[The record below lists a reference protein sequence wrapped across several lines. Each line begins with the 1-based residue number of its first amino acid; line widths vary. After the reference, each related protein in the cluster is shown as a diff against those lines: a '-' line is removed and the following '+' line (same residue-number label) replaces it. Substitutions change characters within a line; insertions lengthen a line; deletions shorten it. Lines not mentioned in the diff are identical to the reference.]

1 MQSLGMGSGI
11 DIKSLAQS
19 LVDASSKPQTELIQ
33 KSIDKQTSRTN
44 AYDVVTRAINQLQED
59 LNVLAQ
65 PLAFS
70 QFTAQSSMPAAV
82 SIKGSVGAQPASHA
96 VNVTQLAQAQRTVIK
111 GSVGYP
117 ITSGGAMA
125 PIGQALQVDLT
136 LRGETHNLSITNTTP
151 EGVVSAINAAGLG
164 VTASLVNLTGS
175 QGAAL
180 GIVLTGDLGA
190 DSAFTIDMP
199 DASNITITQSRS
211 AQDAELS
218 VDGVEI
224 TRPSNQISDVI
235 KGAVLDLLNTTQGTE
250 ARVSLMNETT
260 GIKSA
265 IKQFVQSYNDL
276 QNIIDVSQDANS
288 TIENLGGALVGDQS
302 IRSIRDKIRS
312 ILMPSVGSSASGMDL
327 SGSASLK
334 GLRDL
339 GIMIDTDGKMKFAH
353 LASTDPNNQL
363 YKVGDET
370 TLEQQLSNHI
380 QEVQAL
386 FLGGGGKIG
395 IATDM
400 ANALVGRGQYVDST
414 AVPSSPTTI
423 LMALKNGAGKRI
435 KDEQKRLGDL
445 QVRMQGLLDRYMQQF
460 AVMDSLVGQNKA
472 TMKSLEASFASMN
485 QSN

>member
-1 MQSLGMGSGI
+1 MQGLGMGSGI
-11 DIKSLAQS
+11 DIKALAQS
-19 LVDASSKPQTELIQ
+19 LVDATSKPQTEIIQ
-33 KSIDKQTSRTN
+33 KSIDKQKARTN
-44 AYDVVTRAINQLQED
+44 AYDIVTRAINQLQED

-65 PLAFS
+65 PLIFS
-70 QFTAQSSMPAAV
+70 QFTTQSSMPSAV
-82 SIKGSVGAQPASHA
+82 SVKGSVGAQPASHA

-111 GSVGYP
+111 GSTGFP
-117 ITSGGAMA
+117 ISSGGAMVGA
-125 PIGQALQVDLT
+125 GETVQINLT
-136 LRGETHNLSITNTTP
+136 IKQQTHNLSITNITP
-151 EGVVSAINAAGLG
+151 EGVVSAINVAGLG

-175 QGAAL
+175 QGGAL
-180 GIVLTGDLGA
+180 GIVLTGDVGA
-190 DSAFTIDMP
+190 DNAFSIDMP
-199 DASNITITQSRS
+199 GVSNVAVSQSRS

-224 TRPSNQISDVI
+224 TRPNNQIGDVI
-235 KGAVLDLLNTTQGTE
+235 PGAVLDLLNTTQGSE
-250 ARVSLMNETT
+250 VRVSLINDTT
-260 GIKSA
+260 EIKSA

-302 IRSIRDKIRS
+302 IQSIRDKIRS
-312 ILMPSVGSSASGMDL
+312 ILMPPVGSSASGTDM
-327 SGSASLK
+327 SGSANLH

-339 GIMIDTDGKMKFAH
+339 GLMIDTDGKMKFAH
-353 LASTDPNNQL
+353 LASSAPNNQL
-363 YKVGDET
+363 YKVGDES
-370 TLEQQLSNHI
+370 TLDQQLANHV

-386 FLGGGGKIG
+386 FLGGSGKTG
-395 IATDM
+395 IASDM

-423 LMALKNGAGKRI
+423 LLALKNGAGNRI
-435 KDEQKRLGDL
+435 KDEQKRLEGL